1 MNSSAKALL
10 NIWHNETQNLRPV
23 GSPVKQ
29 LKCIGKSNIS
39 PGVSQR
45 ADNGNIYIYLNKIHV
60 SRT

>member
-10 NIWHNETQNLRPV
+10 NIWRNETQNLRPV

-45 ADNGNIYIYLNKIHV
+45 VDNGYIYI
-60 SRT
+60 